1 MKNALLLCS
10 VMVRGYGVSVVADE
24 LARRTKESGW
34 NLHIGCLQVDEHF
47 SGPNIHVMEP
57 DVDRIRRL
65 CKQLNIA
72 VIAAQTSP
80 YFECLPQLS
89 AKFPTLV
96 YEHGDPSPFFF
107 SEDALDR
114 ENIKRN
120 KVVNVYPHVSLVA
133 ASSYFLR
140 QDIEWP
146 ETKVCYLG
154 CDHVFTPTDQD
165 VTLPVR
171 SETAP
176 LRVGTLMRLG
186 AGEAR
191 YKGNQ
196 LFLDLVE
203 HLRESTQIIPC
214 LMGRGTTEDQTKW
227 EAQGFEVH
235 LNADDAEKAAYLA
248 NLDVFVSPSQWE
260 GFNLPVVEAQALGTV
275 GIAFDVG
282 AHPETTPIVATCLDD
297 AASMILAWDRH
308 RDRLERISG
317 QVREYVLR
325 KYKWDNTARD
335 FSALLDETLA
345 RGTKNTFT
353 VPSKSRMR
361 RLWNLIRREG
371 LIRSGVIVAKRV
383 RQRMGRK

>member
-1 MKNALLLCS
+1 
-10 VMVRGYGVSVVADE
+10 
-24 LARRTKESGW
+24 
-34 NLHIGCLQVDEHF
+34 
-47 SGPNIHVMEP
+47 
-57 DVDRIRRL
+57 
-65 CKQLNIA
+65 
-72 VIAAQTSP
+72 
-80 YFECLPQLS
+80 
-89 AKFPTLV
+89 
-96 YEHGDPSPFFF
+96 
-107 SEDALDR
+107 
-114 ENIKRN
+114 
-120 KVVNVYPHVSLVA
+120 
-133 ASSYFLR
+133 
-140 QDIEWP
+140 
-146 ETKVCYLG
+146 
-154 CDHVFTPTDQD
+154 
-165 VTLPVR
+165 
-171 SETAP
+171 
-176 LRVGTLMRLG
+176 MRLG